1 MTSVLSVITQFEH
14 NDNLYGISLGSH
26 TQIYN
31 ASVLNKGGC
40 KSEYLVEIVNISIAF
55 KKFPQEI
62 YKLFEIGRKKC
73 FICIF

>member
-1 MTSVLSVITQFEH
+1 MII
-14 NDNLYGISLGSH
+14 YMGGSH
-26 TQIYN
+26 TEIYN
-31 ASVLNKGGC
+31 ASVLNKGVC
-40 KSEYLVEIVNISIAF
+40 KSEYLVEAIEYGLNNDVEIINIRIAF